1 MPHHKLNIDAVTSVD
16 YKTLKVTSTAFL
28 EGAIIP
34 TKYTY
39 DGENVNPPLNIKGAP
54 EDTQCL
60 VIIMEDLDAPIR
72 IWKHWL
78 AWNIHSIS
86 KIKEGRIME
95 AEGINDFG
103 ENKYNG
109 PCPYSGMHRYCFK
122 VYALKEIL
130 NLPTTSTTRELERA
144 MSEHI
149 IAFGELMGMYKRA

>member
-16 YKTLKVTSTAFL
+16 YKTLKVTSTAFVD
-28 EGAIIP
+28 GAIIP

-86 KIKEGRIME
+86 NIK
-95 AEGINDFG
+95 
-103 ENKYNG
+103 
-109 PCPYSGMHRYCFK
+109 
-122 VYALKEIL
+122 
-130 NLPTTSTTRELERA
+130 ELERA
-144 MSEHI
+144 MSGHI
-149 IAFGELMGMYKRA
+149 IAFGELMGKYKRA